1 MPRPTPSSP
10 PSRRGRPDRLAAV
23 VVCLP
28 GHEPLVAEELDG
40 LGIRSRPAGTGAVA
54 ARLTT
59 RQLYDANVRLAAA
72 TRILVDAGELT
83 ARSFPAL
90 EERIG
95 AVDLDPFLDRRRP
108 VRLRT
113 SSHRSKLHHTG
124 AVEERLRRLLALG
137 PAPAAEVEDAQLVV
151 VRIDRDRINVRVD
164 SSGAPL
170 HHRGWRGPAG
180 KAPLRETLAAAA
192 LAAIGWQPH
201 QPLVDPFAG
210 SGTIPI
216 EAARWAAGIAP
227 GAHRR
232 FGFERWPSFAPGTW
246 ASVRAGVATA
256 DVSPADLS
264 PADVSDGDVWP
275 ADAAAT
281 AGADAGPA
289 DGSPAADTDAAPIVA
304 RDRDAGAVAAMLE
317 NAARAGVARRVDVA
331 RGAVSDLVPPD
342 ATAGPGWIVTN
353 PPWGGRLRG
362 GSGDVRD
369 LYARLGQVVQER
381 FPGWG
386 VALLVPDVRL
396 AHAAGVRGEP
406 VWRSRAGPNPVHLVA
421 RPPAE
426 A

>member
-1 MPRPTPSSP
+1 M
-10 PSRRGRPDRLAAV
+10 

-28 GHEPLVAEELDG
+28 GLEPLVAEELEG

-59 RQLYDANVRLAAA
+59 RQLYDANVRLATA

-113 SSHRSKLHHTG
+113 TSHRSKLHHTG

-137 PAPAAEVEDAQLVV
+137 PAPAAGVEDAQLVV

-216 EAARWAAGIAP
+216 EAARRAAGLAP

-246 ASVRAGVATA
+246 ASVRAGIATA
-256 DVSPADLS
+256 DVS
-264 PADVSDGDVWP
+264 
-275 ADAAAT
+275 AAA
-281 AGADAGPA
+281 GAE
-289 DGSPAADTDAAPIVA
+289 AAPIVA

-317 NAARAGVARRVDVA
+317 NAARAGVARRIDVD

-342 ATAGPGWIVTN
+342 AARPGWIVTN

-369 LYARLGQVVQER
+369 LYARLGQVAQER

-406 VWRSRAGPNPVHLVA
+406 LWRSRAGPNPVHLMA
-421 RPPAE
+421 RPPSE